1 MTKYIKLDDA
11 IAAFKQI
18 EIKDAEDM
26 IKNGIFDDCL
36 IFDSYRA
43 IEAVNNLHI
52 YIGIDKN
59 ESEN

>member
-18 EIKDAEDM
+18 EMKDAEDM

-43 IEAVNNLHI
+43 IEVINNLNI
-52 YIGIDKN
+52 YIGKDRN

>member
-1 MTKYIKLDDA
+1 MAKYIKLDDA

-18 EIKDAEDM
+18 EMKDAEDM
-26 IKNGIFDDCL
+26 IKNGIFDDYL

-52 YIGIDKN
+52 YMGIDKN